1 MQQKITCSS
10 PPPRSVLLIIMLLAW
25 SITMGCAVKEG
36 KLYKKDGRLYGK
48 PVGLFV
54 EQWNDYYLRGLSYS
68 EGGYWDDAA
77 ADFIESLRGRDK
89 DQRRARTYGLH
100 FIDYFPNRELGIA
113 YFYKGDYEKAI
124 QALETSLASAES
136 ARAKFYLNKA
146 RQSWLRQTQLDTVA
160 PALLV
165 QFPPPGYITNTFS
178 VRIKGAARDN
188 FFVSSIIINNKP
200 SGLELSQ
207 KDVTFEE
214 EVSLHPG
221 ENIITLQARDLMGRA
236 SPLVTLRIATDRQ
249 GPLAF
254 FNGIREKD
262 GTLRVSGVLYDA
274 SEVAKLSINQQEIL
288 FRQGKLVK
296 IAELL
301 DRVLLKPG
309 EQATFVAED
318 RVGNRT
324 TGSINI
330 AAAGQQYTQRA
341 PVLLAY
347 LNPAESCSAGS
358 VTSGYRSTLPT
369 IDFRDLRHNQT
380 VFTDSL
386 FVECLAF
393 APEGIKDLLLNGG
406 SFFPHQQDESFTAF
420 IAELAQRK
428 EAPLSFSKLIKLQE
442 GPNTITVRLIDNT
455 GTEVKK
461 TITIIRKIPVVRQI
475 NSRLSVVVYPFK
487 EQKQQI
493 PLADYVQTFLTH
505 AFVNQ
510 KRFYT
515 LERQELEK
523 IIQEQQI
530 TQEAVFDQDTA
541 VKLGRLMVAETII
554 LGDILATDK
563 SVEVAARMVDTETSM
578 VLAEK
583 DVYWEGS
590 VRAGFRD
597 ILDGLAIKFKQQF
610 PLCEGIIIAKNTKE
624 VKFNLGA
631 ENAICKG
638 MRFLAFNQGESV
650 AVAGTFGNNTEILG
664 ILRASKIHE
673 KYSSGTVLKKF
684 AERDIELKDG
694 VISK

>member
-1 MQQKITCSS
+1 M
-10 PPPRSVLLIIMLLAW
+10 
-25 SITMGCAVKEG
+25 
-36 KLYKKDGRLYGK
+36 
-48 PVGLFV
+48 
-54 EQWNDYYLRGLSYS
+54 
-68 EGGYWDDAA
+68 
-77 ADFIESLRGRDK
+77 
-89 DQRRARTYGLH
+89 
-100 FIDYFPNRELGIA
+100 
-113 YFYKGDYEKAI
+113 
-124 QALETSLASAES
+124 
-136 ARAKFYLNKA
+136 
-146 RQSWLRQTQLDTVA
+146 
-160 PALLV
+160 
-165 QFPPPGYITNTFS
+165 
-178 VRIKGAARDN
+178 RIKGAARDN
-188 FFVSSIIINNKP
+188 YFVSSIIINNKP
-200 SGLELSQ
+200 SGLELSK

-249 GPLAF
+249 GPLTF

-274 SEVAKLSINQQEIL
+274 SEVTKIRINQRDL
-288 FRQGKLVK
+288 TFRQGRLVK
-296 IAELL
+296 IDELL

-330 AAAGQQYTQRA
+330 AATGQQYTQRA
-341 PVLLAY
+341 PVFFAY
-347 LNPAESCSAGS
+347 LNPAESFSAYSSIQETQICSAGS
-358 VTSGYRSTLPT
+358 VSSGYRSTLPV

-386 FVECLAF
+386 FVECMAF
-393 APEGIKDLLLNGG
+393 APEGIQDLTLNGE

-428 EAPLSFSKLIKLQE
+428 ESPLSFSKLIKLQE

-475 NSRLSVVVYPFK
+475 NHRLSVVVYPFR

-493 PLADYVQTFLTH
+493 PLADYVQTFLIH

-510 KRFYT
+510 RRFYT

-530 TQEAVFDQDTA
+530 TREAVFDQAAA

-563 SVEVAARMVDTETSM
+563 SVEVVARMVDTETS
-578 VLAEK
+578 VILAEK

-590 VRAGFRD
+590 VRAGFRE
-597 ILDGLAIKFKQQF
+597 ILDGLALKFKQQF
-610 PLCEGIIIAKNTKE
+610 PLCEGIIIAKNPKE

-638 MRFLAFNQGESV
+638 MRFLAFNEGDSV
-650 AVAGTFGNNTEILG
+650 AVARTFGNKTEILG
-664 ILRASKIHE
+664 ILRASEIHE

-684 AERDIELKDG
+684 AVREIELKDG